1 MKKYYQWKLFI
12 GEIQSIMVM
21 LVRMSGDVIYDSAIQ
36 VFLNAKK
43 EHERKGE
50 KTIWF
55 PIKFF
60 FFCELGG
67 QFPIQFQFG
76 Y

>member
-1 MKKYYQWKLFI
+1 MFI
-12 GEIQSIMVM
+12 DEIQSIMVM
-21 LVRMSGDVIYDSAIQ
+21 LVRMLGDVIYDSAIQ

-43 EHERKGE
+43 EHERDGG

-55 PIKFF
+55 PTKFF
-60 FFCELGG
+60 FFRELGG